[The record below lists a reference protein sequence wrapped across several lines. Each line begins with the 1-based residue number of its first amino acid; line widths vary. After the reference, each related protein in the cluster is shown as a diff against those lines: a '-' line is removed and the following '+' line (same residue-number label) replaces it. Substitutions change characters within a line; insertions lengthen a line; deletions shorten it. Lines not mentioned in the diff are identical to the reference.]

1 MKTLKEMYL
10 RNDVLLLF
18 LWKENDEINQCGVWQ
33 PKDAASLL
41 LTKSEEELKVLVE
54 SANLLPTK
62 LNLSKIENLKVY
74 CVGSIQDL
82 FSNVEFIPR

>member
-33 PKDAASLL
+33 PQDMASLL
-41 LTKSEEELKVLVE
+41 LSKNEEDLKVLIE
-54 SANLLPTK
+54 NANILPSK
-62 LNLSKIENLKVY
+62 LDLSKIKKMKVY
-74 CVGSIQDL
+74 RLGSIQEL
-82 FSNVEFIPR
+82 YPNVE